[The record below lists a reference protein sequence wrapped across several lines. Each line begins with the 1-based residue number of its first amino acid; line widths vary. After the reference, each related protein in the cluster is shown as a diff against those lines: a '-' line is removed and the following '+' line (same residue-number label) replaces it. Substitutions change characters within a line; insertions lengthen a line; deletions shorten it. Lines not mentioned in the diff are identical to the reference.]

1 MGRRM
6 ASVRDLGERAS
17 STAEFNAG
25 MRWAETTRP
34 EHGRVVTDPY
44 SFHFLTSLRGR
55 ALFRLPALARL
66 TLRVI
71 DHRYAGLTAEILL
84 RGRYLDDA
92 VRSATAT
99 GIRQII
105 LLGAGYDSTALRHE
119 FGSSTTV
126 YEVDARAT
134 QRTKRTVLDRL
145 DVVRSHRIV
154 PVPCNFKEE
163 RVADL
168 LREAGLRTDE
178 PALVAWLGVSYYL
191 PEASV
196 RDTLDQIREVCAPGS
211 IVVVD
216 YLDADVVNGTTV
228 HAGAKRLAKYVAAIG
243 EPYVFGLTPARA
255 RELLVAHGFDVT
267 DHARVTDLVAR
278 YADNNPW
285 FRSDDYMGV
294 LTARPAV

>member
-34 EHGRVVTDPY
+34 EKGRVVTDPY
-44 SFHFLTSLRGR
+44 SFHFLTSVKGR
-55 ALFRLPALARL
+55 ALFRLPALARF

-71 DHRYAGLTAEILL
+71 DLRYAGLTAEILL

-92 VRSATAT
+92 VQAATAA
-99 GIRQII
+99 GIRQIV

-119 FGSSTTV
+119 FEASTTV
-126 YEVDARAT
+126 YEVDAAAT
-134 QRTKRTVLDRL
+134 QRTKRTVVDRL
-145 DVVRSHRIV
+145 DVDHAHRIV
-154 PVPCNFKEE
+154 SVPCNFKAE

-168 LREAGLRTDE
+168 LRGAGLRTDE
-178 PALVAWLGVSYYL
+178 PTLVAWLGVTYYL
-191 PEASV
+191 PEASL
-196 RDTLDQIREVCAPGS
+196 RATLDQIREICAPGS
-211 IVVVD
+211 VLVVD
-216 YLDADVVNGTTV
+216 YLDADVVTGTTP

-243 EPYVFGLTPARA
+243 EPYVFGMTPASA
-255 RELLVAHGFDVT
+255 RELLSDHGFDVT
-267 DHARVTDLVAR
+267 DHARVTDLVDR
-278 YADNNPW
+278 YADNDPW

-294 LTARPAV
+294 LTATPVS

>member
-1 MGRRM
+1 MVRRT

-17 STAEFNAG
+17 STAEINAG

-55 ALFRLPALARL
+55 AMFRLPSLARL

-71 DHRYAGLTAEILL
+71 DLRYAGLTAEILL

-92 VRSATAT
+92 VRAANAA
-99 GIRQII
+99 GIRQIV

-126 YEVDARAT
+126 YEVDAPGT
-134 QRTKRTVLDRL
+134 QKIKRTVLDRL
-145 DVVRSHRIV
+145 DVARAHRIV

-168 LREAGLRTDE
+168 LRSAGLRADE

-191 PEASV
+191 PEASL
-196 RDTLDQIREVCAPGS
+196 RATLDEIREICAPGS
-211 IVVVD
+211 VLVVD
-216 YLDADVVNGTTV
+216 YLDADVVDGTTT
-228 HAGAKRLAKYVAAIG
+228 HPGAKRLAKYVAAIG
-243 EPYVFGLTPARA
+243 EPYVFGMTPASA
-255 RELLVAHGFDVT
+255 RELLSAHGFDVT
-267 DHARVTDLVAR
+267 DHARVTDLIDR
-278 YADNNPW
+278 YAENDPW

-294 LTARPAV
+294 LTAKPAS